1 MTFWDENVLL
11 GLVPFW
17 ARTPW

>member
-11 GLVPFW
+11 G
-17 ARTPW
+17 